1 MSRRWTTY
9 LGLDRFSVIYLFAAF
24 VLIFGIWSPS
34 EFLTATTFHAVASE
48 QAVAG
53 MIAIAVLIPLACGQ
67 FDLSVGGTA
76 NLTGIVAIL
85 LQTNLHWN
93 VGLAVVASVVV
104 GVLAGAV
111 NGFVVVKMR
120 ISSFIAT
127 LGMGSVLAA
136 VLVIVTGSQQ
146 PPAVLN
152 PAWGH
157 LTQHTFLGLQIV
169 VFYLLALAV
178 IVWWFLAHTPIGRY
192 MYATGGN
199 AEAARLSGV
208 HVDRWIWLSFILS
221 GAISGLGGV
230 FFTSLT
236 GPSLVFG
243 STLLLPAFAA
253 AFLGSTQLH
262 PGRFNVWG
270 TFLAIYVLAAGVQGL
285 ELVSGQQWLAD
296 MFNGVALILAVALS
310 VNRQRRARGTA
321 SPTVREDAEPG
332 DAGAPGDQAE
342 QAGAGASTG
351 A

>member
-67 FDLSVGGTA
+67 FDLSVGATA

-85 LQTNLHWN
+85 LQANLHWN
-93 VGLAVVASVVV
+93 VGLAVVASVIV

-127 LGMGSVLAA
+127 LGMGSVLSA

-152 PAWGH
+152 PAWGQ
-157 LTQHTFLGLQIV
+157 LTQHTIFGLQIV

-178 IVWWFLAHTPIGRY
+178 IVWWFLAHTPVGRY

-221 GAISGLGGV
+221 GAIAGIGGV

-321 SPTVREDAEPG
+321 GSTVRQ
-332 DAGAPGDQAE
+332 DAGPDAAGTADDQAE

>member
-1 MSRRWTTY
+1 MNRRWSTY

-24 VLIFGIWSPS
+24 VITFGIWSPT
-34 EFLTATTFHAVASE
+34 EFLTATTFHAVATE

-53 MIAIAVLIPLACGQ
+53 MVAIAVLIPLACGQ
-67 FDLSVGGTA
+67 FDLSVGSIA

-93 VGLAVVASVVV
+93 VALAVVASVFV
-104 GVLAGAV
+104 GVLAGFV
-111 NGFVVVKMR
+111 NGFVVVRMR

-146 PPAVLN
+146 PPAVVDS
-152 PAWGH
+152 AWGQ
-157 LTQHTFLGLQIV
+157 LTQHTVFGLQIV
-169 VFYLLALAV
+169 VIYLLVLAL

-208 HVDRWIWLSFILS
+208 HVDRWVWLSFILS

-230 FFTSLT
+230 LFTSQT

-270 TFLAIYVLAAGVQGL
+270 TILAIYVLATGVQGL

-310 VNRQRRARGTA
+310 VNRQRRARLTA
-321 SPTVREDAEPG
+321 SS
-332 DAGAPGDQAE
+332 AGHPDDKLAVGESSDDQAE
-342 QAGAGASTG
+342 QAEAPTG

>member
-1 MSRRWTTY
+1 MNRRWSTS

-34 EFLTATTFHAVASE
+34 EFLTATTFRAVATE

-67 FDLSVGGTA
+67 FDLSVGSTA

-85 LQTNLHWN
+85 LQANLHWN

-104 GVLAGAV
+104 GILAGFV
-111 NGFVVVKMR
+111 NGFVIVRMR

-127 LGMGSVLAA
+127 LGMGSVLSA

-146 PPAVLN
+146 PPAVIN
-152 PAWGH
+152 SAWSQ
-157 LTQHTFLGLQIV
+157 LTQYTVFGMQIV
-169 VFYLLALAV
+169 VVYLLVLAL
-178 IVWWFLAHTPIGRY
+178 IVWWFLAHTPVGRY

-199 AEAARLSGV
+199 PEAARLSGV
-208 HVDRWIWLSFILS
+208 HVDRWVWLSFILS

-230 FFTSLT
+230 FFTSQT

-270 TFLAIYVLAAGVQGL
+270 TILAIYVLATGVQGL

-296 MFNGVALILAVALS
+296 MFNGVALILAVGLS
-310 VNRQRRARGTA
+310 VNRQRRTRVAAGSTARQGGESSVVKT
-321 SPTVREDAEPG
+321 PD
-332 DAGAPGDQAE
+332 DQAE
-342 QAGAGASTG
+342 QAGAGAPTG